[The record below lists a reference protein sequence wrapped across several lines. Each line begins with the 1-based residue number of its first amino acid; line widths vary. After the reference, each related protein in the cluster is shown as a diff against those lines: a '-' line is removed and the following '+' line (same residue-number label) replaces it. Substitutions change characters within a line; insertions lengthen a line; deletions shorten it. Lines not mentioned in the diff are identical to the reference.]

1 MASSQEAES
10 NRKLVYKTPPTSSS
24 RASPPKDFISFR
36 NSATRRGIKCSDTG
50 TCGGQVTVQTRA
62 GVKGM
67 LLLEVDC
74 ISGLQ
79 WASSALVACMPG
91 ADAATLH

>member
-1 MASSQEAES
+1 MTGVQTCA
-10 NRKLVYKTPPTSSS
+10 LP
-24 RASPPKDFISFR
+24 IS
-36 NSATRRGIKCSDTG
+36 
-50 TCGGQVTVQTRA
+50 VQTRA